1 MKRQFKSL
9 RFQKIWRF
17 VSFIIS
23 SFAFFSSGCA
33 SIHNHT
39 IDFNPHESIRVA
51 VLPFVTVDSNG
62 EITKEES
69 RLLLD
74 NLSLISSP
82 LPETPSQIVR
92 KQVLAELAK
101 SNLDLVSQ
109 ALIDID
115 LPHHGFAQA
124 DGSIDIK
131 KIILSDP
138 EDMCFHFLTC
148 DAILYG
154 KITRWSRSY
163 YGIESVN
170 TVGIE
175 LKLVGAKDRK
185 ILFSSSY
192 QDSETRG
199 LTKGP
204 TGISSL
210 VLEPIR
216 GLDSDIIVSL
226 SQNIVK
232 KMLQP
237 LIASDT
243 RPDFLN
249 SGPPSIY
256 AVSHDASNG
265 QVKRNQPLVVV
276 MFGSDGQLASFSIGK
291 SVERIPMIERSP
303 GHYYGEYIPLEM
315 DSFVNEP
322 VDILL
327 TDQYGRT
334 TTERVARKTLSL
346 QPRV

>member
-1 MKRQFKSL
+1 MKRHFESL

-17 VSFIIS
+17 FSFIIPS
-23 SFAFFSSGCA
+23 IALFSSGCA
-33 SIHNHT
+33 SVHNYT

-51 VLPFVTVDSNG
+51 VLPFVTVDSKG

-74 NLSLISSP
+74 NLSLVSSP
-82 LPETPSQIVR
+82 LAETPSQIVR

-115 LPHHGFAQA
+115 LPHHGFALS
-124 DGSIDIK
+124 DGTIDIK

-154 KITRWSRSY
+154 KITRWSRRY

-170 TVGIE
+170 TVGVE

-192 QDSETRG
+192 QDSDTRG
-199 LTKGP
+199 LSKGP
-204 TGISSL
+204 TGFSSL

-226 SQNIVK
+226 SQNVVK

-237 LIASDT
+237 LTAGDT

-256 AVSHDASNG
+256 AVSHDAS
-265 QVKRNQPLVVV
+265 VDHV
-276 MFGSDGQLASFSIGK
+276 LAT
-291 SVERIPMIERSP
+291 SP
-303 GHYYGEYIPLEM
+303 A
-315 DSFVNEP
+315 S
-322 VDILL
+322 
-327 TDQYGRT
+327 
-334 TTERVARKTLSL
+334 S
-346 QPRV
+346 